1 VKLRIVTNEESEQKG
16 FNLRYQVV
24 PSDACRSSPCLHGGQ
39 CNTIASGFTCT
50 CRPGTEGQYCEVVT
64 DSCGALAPCQNGA
77 ECVNQAESYLCPCLT
92 GFEGKHCEFAITTTT
107 TTTTS
112 TTASTTTENTVP
124 NSIDE
129 LFKGECELSDA
140 GRQMI
145 EDWMQQ
151 YRAWQATF
159 TDYQRT
165 YETWKNNECKNEL

>member
-1 VKLRIVTNEESEQKG
+1 MKLRIVTNEESEQKG

-64 DSCGALAPCQNGA
+64 DPCGALAPCQNGA
-77 ECVNQAESYLCPCLT
+77 ECVNQAESYLCQCLT

-107 TTTTS
+107 TTTSS

-129 LFKGECELSDA
+129 LFKGECEL
-140 GRQMI
+140 R
-145 EDWMQQ
+145 
-151 YRAWQATF
+151 
-159 TDYQRT
+159 
-165 YETWKNNECKNEL
+165 